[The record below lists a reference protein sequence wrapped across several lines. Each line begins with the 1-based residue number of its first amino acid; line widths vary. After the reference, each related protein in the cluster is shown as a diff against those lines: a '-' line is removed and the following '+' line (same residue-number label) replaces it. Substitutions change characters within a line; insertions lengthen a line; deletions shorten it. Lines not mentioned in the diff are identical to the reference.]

1 MRMPPVFWIELAAFF
16 LGLLLGSFLNVCISR
31 LPHGLSVVQPRSRC
45 GSCEAPIA
53 WYDNIPLLSWVL
65 LAGKCRQCKAGIPW
79 RYPAV
84 ELATGLW
91 FAVSTAVLHQSVF
104 GTGTA
109 LTGDQSVR
117 LVLDG
122 VAVMLL
128 GFGLIGLM
136 VMDWQ
141 TQTLPDAFTLGGA
154 ALGFLIA
161 CTQGIFLDSG
171 EGDIHLP
178 RNSLRMSSP
187 GSFAARGDVFLTG
200 PEALVLG
207 RGLAILGAAGV
218 LLLIRATYK
227 ALRGREGMGLGD
239 AKLLAM
245 IAGFL
250 GFGDAMLSFFFGM
263 IACAG
268 YAVYLLVRG
277 RATAATKLPLGS
289 FLAAGGLATALLGEA
304 VLTWYK
310 GLL

>member
-1 MRMPPVFWIELAAFF
+1 MPAALWIELAFF
-16 LGLLLGSFLNVCISR
+16 LLGLLLGSFLNVCISR
-31 LPHGLSVVQPRSRC
+31 LPQGKSIMQPRSQC
-45 GSCEAPIA
+45 SACLGTIS
-53 WYDNIPLLSWVL
+53 WYDNVPLLSWIL
-65 LAGKCRQCKAGIPW
+65 LAAKCRRCKAPIPW

-84 ELATGLW
+84 ELATGIW
-91 FAVSTAVLHQSVF
+91 FAVSVAALHHSLVGTGAVL
-104 GTGTA
+104 TT
-109 LTGDQSVR
+109 DQSIR
-117 LVLDG
+117 LALDG
-122 VAVMLL
+122 IGILLL

-141 TQTLPDAFTLGGA
+141 THILPDAFTLGGA

-161 CTQGIFLDSG
+161 CTQAIFLDSG
-171 EGDIHLP
+171 EGDIHLSP
-178 RNSLRMSSP
+178 RNNLRMSSP

-207 RGLAILGAAGV
+207 RLLAILGAAGV
-218 LLLIRATYK
+218 LLLIRATYR
-227 ALRGREGMGLGD
+227 ALRRREGIGLGD

-250 GFGDAMLSFFFGM
+250 GFGDAMLSFFLGM
-263 IACAG
+263 IVCAG
-268 YAVYLLVRG
+268 YAIYLLARG

-289 FLAAGGLATALLGEA
+289 FLAAGGLVTALLGEA

>member
-1 MRMPPVFWIELAAFF
+1 MLAATWIELAFFF

-31 LPHGLSVVQPRSRC
+31 LPHGRSIVQPRSQCPGC
-45 GSCEAPIA
+45 GQAIT
-53 WYDNIPLLSWVL
+53 WYDNIPLLSWIL
-65 LAGKCRQCKAGIPW
+65 LAAKCRRCKAPISW

-91 FAVSTAVLHQSVF
+91 FAVSIAALRHSLV
-104 GTGTA
+104 GTGA
-109 LTGDQSVR
+109 PLTTDQTIR
-117 LVLDG
+117 LALDG
-122 VAVMLL
+122 VGVLLL

-141 TQTLPDAFTLGGA
+141 THTLPDAFTLGGA
-154 ALGFLIA
+154 AIGFLIA
-161 CTQGIFLDSG
+161 CTQAIFLDSG
-171 EGDIHLP
+171 EGDIHLSP
-178 RNSLRMSSP
+178 RNNLRMSSP

-250 GFGDAMLSFFFGM
+250 GFGDSMLSFFLGM
-263 IACAG
+263 IACAS
-268 YAVYLLVRG
+268 YAIVLLARG

-289 FLAAGGLATALLGEA
+289 FLAAGGLLTALLGEA

>member
-1 MRMPPVFWIELAAFF
+1 MLAAPWIELAAFF

-31 LPHGLSVVQPRSRC
+31 LPRGESVIQPRSRC
-45 GSCEAPIA
+45 VACGAPIA
-53 WYDNIPLLSWVL
+53 WHDNIPLLSWML
-65 LAGKCRQCKAGIPW
+65 LAAKCRHCKAPISP

-84 ELATGLW
+84 ELATGIW
-91 FAVSTAVLHQSVF
+91 FALSAAVLHH
-104 GTGTA
+104 A
-109 LTGDQSVR
+109 LYGKGAVLTTDQSIR

-122 VAVMLL
+122 IGVAAL

-141 TQTLPDAFTLGGA
+141 TQILPDAFTIGGA
-154 ALGFLIA
+154 AFGFLLA
-161 CTQGIFLDSG
+161 CTQAIFLDTG
-171 EGDIHLP
+171 EGDIHLAP
-178 RNSLRMSSP
+178 RVRISSP
-187 GSFAARGDVFLTG
+187 GSSAAHGDVFLTG

-207 RGLAILGAAGV
+207 RLASILGAACV

-239 AKLLAM
+239 AKLMAM

-250 GFGDAMLSFFFGM
+250 GFDDAMLSFFVGM

-268 YAVYLLVRG
+268 YAVLLLARG
-277 RATAATKLPLGS
+277 RANAATKLPLGS
-289 FLAAGGLATALLGEA
+289 FLALGGIFTALLGEA

-310 GLL
+310 GFL